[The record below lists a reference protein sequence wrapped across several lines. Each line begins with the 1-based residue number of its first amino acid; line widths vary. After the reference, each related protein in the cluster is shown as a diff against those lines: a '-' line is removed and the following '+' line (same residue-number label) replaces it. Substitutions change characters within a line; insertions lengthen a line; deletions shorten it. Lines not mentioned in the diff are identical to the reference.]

1 MEKKIYDVVLED
13 WQEGVFATSLVKNAA
28 IGSDFVFFSE
38 EQDIMMFA
46 NEEKREIVG
55 AIMIPDVLI
64 PRKAEDGSI
73 YYVRFS
79 KETIASLNER
89 MKEIGYDKNFTF
101 AHKYSAG
108 NNVKLIESW
117 IKEFEEDKSVAYGF
131 DLPVGTM
138 FMKVKVVEDTLWELV
153 KTKKLKGFSIELNA
167 SYKLNEEL
175 TKKEK
180 MSKLELFEN
189 TLEHEG
195 NHIAWDGANEI
206 NQDSVLFYVTTDTD
220 GNEKVSKFNGQFT
233 INQTE
238 YSQVGGVLEIKQKEK
253 QVEKQYVDSESFSSF
268 AAEVMQKLSAITESV
283 NGMKVEFES
292 KTQGIEQG
300 IEEVKLF
307 QAQGGVGESPK
318 TQELPKEKE
327 QVNLGQNAEK
337 LKVLF
342 KN

>member
-175 TKKEK
+175 TKQEK
-180 MSKLELFEN
+180 MSKLELFESN
-189 TLEHEG
+189 HEHG
-195 NHIAWDGANEI
+195 GGHVVWDGGGI
-206 NQDSVLFYVTTDTD
+206 SSDTILFYVTTDEN

-233 INQTE
+233 IGETE
-238 YSQVGGVLEIKQKEK
+238 YSQVDGVLEI
-253 QVEKQYVDSESFSSF
+253 VEKAKAPETKYVDSESFSSF
-268 AAEVMQKLSAITESV
+268 AAEIMQKLSAITESV
-283 NGMKVEFES
+283 NGMKAEFES

-307 QAQGGVGESPK
+307 QAQGGVGESLK